1 MGRRTGKGKRAGPPS
16 LIWGSS
22 KTSGDLEAGSS
33 RPGQEEELVRLRAS
47 TGRAE
52 ARVVV
57 ADVTPPP
64 PRHTGSFIQQQHTI
78 SAPNWP
84 GRKLLTPRGLY
95 NPRAEQDLGS
105 GWQVPF
111 GPACL

>member
-33 RPGQEEELVRLRAS
+33 RPGQEEELVRLRGS

-57 ADVTPPP
+57 ADVTLLP
-64 PRHTGSFIQQQHTI
+64 
-78 SAPNWP
+78 SAKTQWILHPVATHYFCIELARQEVANTP
-84 GRKLLTPRGLY
+84 GAL
-95 NPRAEQDLGS
+95 
-105 GWQVPF
+105 
-111 GPACL
+111 